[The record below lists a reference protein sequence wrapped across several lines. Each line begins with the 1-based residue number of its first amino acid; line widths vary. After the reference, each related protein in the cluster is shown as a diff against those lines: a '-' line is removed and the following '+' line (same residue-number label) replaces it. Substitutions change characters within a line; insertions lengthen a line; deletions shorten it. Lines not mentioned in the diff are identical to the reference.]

1 MIVVC
6 ASFVR
11 GVVGE
16 GGGLSVFSA
25 FVTLFRE
32 GFEATLL
39 VAIVLAYLAK
49 IGRKEDF
56 QQVWYGV
63 GAAIAVSLVVAGALF
78 VTAGELEGTT
88 EYVFEGTAMWV
99 AVGFL
104 TYMVLWMRRESRTVA
119 QGIRRGV
126 DSAVERGSRLALVSL
141 VFVMVVREG
150 IETGLFVFGITQT
163 STPVQVAIGAGA
175 GIAAAVALGYAVYA
189 GGKRIN
195 LGAFFKVT
203 GVILILV
210 AAGLL
215 AHGVAEFEEAGIIP
229 ELVPMWNLSSAP
241 VLGEGNLIS
250 ELLTAF
256 LGWNPEPHL
265 LELAAWAL
273 YILSVGYAFLRPQPA
288 LERVARPAE
297 TRDG

>member
-1 MIVVC
+1 
-6 ASFVR
+6 VR
-11 GVVGE
+11 PHRR
-16 GGGLSVFSA
+16 GGGCPVFSA

-39 VAIVLAYLAK
+39 VAIVLAYLVK
-49 IGRKEDF
+49 IGRKDDF
-56 QQVWYGV
+56 RQVWYGV
-63 GAAIAVSLVVAGALF
+63 GAAVAVSVAVAGALF
-78 VTAGELEGTT
+78 VTASELEGTA

-104 TYMVLWMRRESRTVA
+104 TYMVLWMRREARTIG

-150 IETGLFVFGITQT
+150 IETGLFIFGITQT
-163 STPVQVAIGAGA
+163 STPLQVTIGAA
-175 GIAAAVALGYAVYA
+175 LGIAAAVALGYAVYA

-203 GVILILV
+203 GLILILV

-229 ELVPMWNLSSAP
+229 EVVPLWDLSSVP
-241 VLGEGNLIS
+241 VLGAGSLIS
-250 ELLTAF
+250 QLLTAF
-256 LGWNPEPHL
+256 LGWNPEAHL
-265 LELAAWAL
+265 LELVAWAT
-273 YILSVGYAFLRPQPA
+273 YILSVGYTFLRPQPPA
-288 LERVARPAE
+288 GRVAHPAE
-297 TRDG
+297 AHDG

>member
-39 VAIVLAYLAK
+39 VAIVLAYLVR

-56 QQVWYGV
+56 RQVWYGV
-63 GAAIAVSLVVAGALF
+63 GAAVVVSLVAAGTLF
-78 VTAGELEGTT
+78 VTAGELEGTA
-88 EYVFEGTAMWV
+88 EYIFEGTVMWV

-126 DSAVERGSRLALVSL
+126 DSAVERGSRLALTSL
-141 VFVMVVREG
+141 VFVMVLREG
-150 IETGLFVFGITQT
+150 VETGLFLFGITQT
-163 STPVQVAIGAGA
+163 SSPLQVALGAVL

-195 LGAFFKVT
+195 LGTFFKVT
-203 GVILILV
+203 GLLLILV

-215 AHGVAEFEEAGIIP
+215 SHGVAEFQEAGLLPELFPLWNVSGAPVVGEEAF
-229 ELVPMWNLSSAP
+229 V
-241 VLGEGNLIS
+241 S

-256 LGWNPEPHL
+256 FGWDPEANF
-265 LELAAWAL
+265 LEFIAWA
-273 YILSVGYAFLRPQPA
+273 
-288 LERVARPAE
+288 
-297 TRDG
+297 

>member
-1 MIVVC
+1 
-6 ASFVR
+6 
-11 GVVGE
+11 
-16 GGGLSVFSA
+16 VFGA
-25 FVTLFRE
+25 FVTLLRE

-39 VAIVLAYLAK
+39 IAIVLAYLVK
-49 IGRKEDF
+49 IGRREDF
-56 QQVWYGV
+56 RQVWYGV
-63 GAAIAVSLVVAGALF
+63 GAAVAVSLIVAAALF
-78 VTAGELEGTT
+78 LTAGGLEGTA

-126 DSAVERGSRLALVSL
+126 DSAVETGSRLALMSL

-150 IETGLFVFGITQT
+150 IETGLFIFGISRT
-163 STPVQVAIGAGA
+163 STPLQVALGSAL
-175 GIAAAVALGYAVYA
+175 GIAAAVALGYAVYV

-203 GVILILV
+203 GVVLILV

-215 AHGVAEFEEAGIIP
+215 AHGVAEFQEAGLLP
-229 ELVPMWNLSSAP
+229 ELLPLWDVSGTPI
-241 VLGEGNLIS
+241 VGEEGLVS

-256 LGWNPEPHL
+256 FGWDPEANL
-265 LELAAWAL
+265 LEFVAWGAYLLA
-273 YILSVGYAFLRPQPA
+273 VGYAFLRPHP
-288 LERVARPAE
+288 LPERVAAPA
-297 TRDG
+297 TRNN

>member
-1 MIVVC
+1 
-6 ASFVR
+6 
-11 GVVGE
+11 
-16 GGGLSVFSA
+16 VFAA
-25 FVTLFRE
+25 FVTLLRE

-39 VAIVLAYLAK
+39 IAIVLAYLVK
-49 IGRKEDF
+49 IERREDF
-56 QQVWYGV
+56 RQVWYGV
-63 GAAIAVSLVVAGALF
+63 GAAVAVSLIVAAALF
-78 VTAGELEGTT
+78 LTAGGLEGTA

-126 DSAVERGSRLALVSL
+126 DSAVETGSRFALISL

-150 IETGLFVFGITQT
+150 IETGLFIFGISRT
-163 STPVQVAIGAGA
+163 STPFQVALGSAL
-175 GIAAAVALGYAVYA
+175 GIAAAVALGYAVYV

-203 GVILILV
+203 GVLLILV

-215 AHGVAEFEEAGIIP
+215 AHGVAEFQEAGLVP
-229 ELVPMWNLSSAP
+229 ELVPLWNVSGAP
-241 VLGEGNLIS
+241 VVGEGALVS

-256 LGWNPEPHL
+256 LGWDPEANL
-265 LELAAWAL
+265 LEFIAWATYL
-273 YILSVGYAFLRPQPA
+273 LAVGFAFLRPHPLPESVA
-288 LERVARPAE
+288 ARPA
-297 TRDG
+297 TRNN